1 MIELSHQFAVMVV
14 EKQSSHISN
23 LYLKAKMS
31 IYYVRFNLHHL
42 SIKRQNMYFSKYAL
56 GNLDILQFKV
66 KQYILNILGYGTE
79 LHCSARFQSTFRVLH
94 HYIILF
100 QGNIRYPFF
109 SSLVCGLLDWKNC
122 LWAYLRRTKLYAC
135 IEGRKTLGE
144 NNYAYKCIFIKRYCP
159 QLLVALAVNYNIN

>member
-1 MIELSHQFAVMVV
+1 MVV

-31 IYYVRFNLHHL
+31 IYYVRFSLHHL
-42 SIKRQNMYFSKYAL
+42 SIKRQKMYFSKYTW
-56 GNLDILQFKV
+56 GNFDILQFKV
-66 KQYILNILGYGTE
+66 KQYILNILGYWTE
-79 LHCSARFQSTFRVLH
+79 IALLCSAFSPRFEFFTTISYCFKEIFATL
-94 HYIILF
+94 L
-100 QGNIRYPFF
+100 F